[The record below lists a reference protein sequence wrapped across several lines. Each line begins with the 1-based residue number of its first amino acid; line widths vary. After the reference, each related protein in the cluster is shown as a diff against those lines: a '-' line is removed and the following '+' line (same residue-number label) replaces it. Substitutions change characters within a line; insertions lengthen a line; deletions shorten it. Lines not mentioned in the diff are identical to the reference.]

1 MRCTLRL
8 ENLTKDFVSQRKT
21 TRAVDS
27 VSLDFPAGA
36 FITLLGPSGCGK
48 TTVLRMIAGL
58 EMPTGGDVLID
69 GKSVA
74 NVPPNQRE
82 TAMVFQSYALFPHM
96 TVFENV
102 AYGLRLRK
110 VSEPMLKAA
119 VAEKLEMMGLWE
131 MAGRQPNQL
140 SGGQQQRVALAR
152 ALVMSPKV
160 LLFDEP
166 LSNLDAK
173 LRIQVREDIREL
185 QRRLGVTTVYVTH
198 DQEEAMAISDV
209 VVIMNKGKVEQAGS
223 PEEIYHEPRSVFVAD
238 FIGGVNLLAGEM
250 AAHGQV
256 RLLDQVLPIRNP
268 AGAQPGSAVSVAIR
282 PEEVTVGAGPWE
294 GAVKRSIFLGRLTE
308 YVVSVGGQE
317 ITAVVHGRRQ
327 RLPEGAPTRV
337 GFQEGALLAL
347 R

>member
-140 SGGQQQRVALAR
+140 SGGQQQRVAIAR
-152 ALVMSPKV
+152 AIASHPSI
-160 LLFDEP
+160 LLGDEP
-166 LSNLDAK
+166 TGALDSRTGQEVLA
-173 LRIQVREDIREL
+173 LFQEL
-185 QRRLGVTTVYVTH
+185 NEEGRTVVLVTH
-198 DQEEAMAISDV
+198 DERV
-209 VVIMNKGKVEQAGS
+209 
-223 PEEIYHEPRSVFVAD
+223 
-238 FIGGVNLLAGEM
+238 
-250 AAHGQV
+250 AAHCKRVV
-256 RLLDQVLPIRNP
+256 RLSDGLIVSDIINQERLDARAELARMAPH
-268 AGAQPGSAVSVAIR
+268 GGEVAR
-282 PEEVTVGAGPWE
+282 P
-294 GAVKRSIFLGRLTE
+294 S
-308 YVVSVGGQE
+308 
-317 ITAVVHGRRQ
+317 
-327 RLPEGAPTRV
+327 
-337 GFQEGALLAL
+337 
-347 R
+347 